1 MARTTHVVVGA
12 LLIPTLALAQRKPVL
27 ELGTSLGLTITSS
40 AVVLGGSVTRFG
52 APGAGILGQPTIY
65 AAVFAGKG
73 VIIEPQLALNI
84 TSSGGQTATTVGLAA
99 QFGYL
104 FDGPER
110 NSLLLA
116 GSLAYQSIS
125 HPGTSSDEVGLG
137 AKVGYRVLAGSSVG
151 LRFEAGYRRW
161 FDSHL
166 NEFTFG
172 IGLGGI
178 FHHSH

>member
-1 MARTTHVVVGA
+1 MARTTHVVIGA
-12 LLIPTLALAQRKPVL
+12 LLIPTLALAQRKPAL

-40 AVVLGGSVTRFG
+40 ADLLGGNVTRFG
-52 APGAGILGQPTIY
+52 VPGEGILGQPTIY
-65 AAVFAGKG
+65 ASVFAGKG
-73 VIIEPQLALNI
+73 VIVEPQLALNI
-84 TSSGGQTATTVGLAA
+84 ISSGGETDTAVGLAA
-99 QFGYL
+99 QIGYL

-110 NSLLLA
+110 NSPFLA

-125 HPGTSSDEVGLG
+125 RGSGGGDEVGLG

-151 LRFEAGYRRW
+151 VRFEAGYRRW